1 VALKALKTLK
11 VLQHAQE
18 EIGFGGYEDFKVFR
32 VRGGGQVARG
42 GVPTIY
48 IQSYT
53 FWEEIGCI
61 PDSSAAS
68 KPFKGGIQIHK
79 MDMDIMAIEPGGS

>member
-1 VALKALKTLK
+1 V
-11 VLQHAQE
+11 VWW
-18 EIGFGGYEDFKVFR
+18 
-32 VRGGGQVARG
+32 GGGCGWPAG
-42 GVPTIY
+42 LPTIY